1 MLACLAVNDP
11 DWMSVRRGMA
21 DLLAA
26 PDAIVGSVAV
36 PGLGEMTKGQ
46 ILDICTY
53 DLLIHTWDLSRA
65 IGANEQLPEPLVRT
79 CLDWLQG
86 LPAEIVRSPGRFEAA
101 LEVEPGASLQARMV
115 AYAGR
120 MP

>member
-1 MLACLAVNDP
+1 
-11 DWMSVRRGMA
+11 MA

-26 PDAIVGSVAV
+26 PDTVVGSVVV

-53 DLLIHTWDLSRA
+53 DLLIHTWDLCRA
-65 IGANEQLPEPLVRT
+65 IGANEQLPEPLVQA
-79 CLDWLQG
+79 CLGWLRG
-86 LPAEIVRSPGRFEAA
+86 LPVEIVRSPGRYSAA
-101 LEVEPGASLQARMV
+101 IEVDPDASLQAKML

-120 MP
+120 VP